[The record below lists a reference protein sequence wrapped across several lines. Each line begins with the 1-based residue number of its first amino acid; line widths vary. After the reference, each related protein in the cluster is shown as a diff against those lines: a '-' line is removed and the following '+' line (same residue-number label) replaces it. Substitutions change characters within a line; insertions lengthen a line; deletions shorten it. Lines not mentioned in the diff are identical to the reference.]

1 MPAAR
6 HDYAQHQSHDKGGV
20 DGLLDPLHLF
30 GAVILGDDHASPAG
44 KAHKRADEHI
54 DDGGDGTHSGE
65 ASLLTKLPTNPCVYG
80 VVKLLKDVAR
90 QKGEGEHD

>member
-1 MPAAR
+1 M
-6 HDYAQHQSHDKGGV
+6 

-44 KAHKRADEHI
+44 KAHKGADEHI
-54 DDGGDGTHSGE
+54 DDGGDGTNGGE
-65 ASLLTKLPTNPCVYG
+65 GLITDEVAHYPCVYG